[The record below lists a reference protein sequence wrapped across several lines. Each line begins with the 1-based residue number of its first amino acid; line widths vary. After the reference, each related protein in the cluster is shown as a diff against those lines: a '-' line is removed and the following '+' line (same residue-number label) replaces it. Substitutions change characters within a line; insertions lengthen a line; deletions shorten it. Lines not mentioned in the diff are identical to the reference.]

1 MTSRSRSLSL
11 CSREGKAPLR
21 EEGQENV
28 RSSVGCS
35 SVGGSRTIKLP
46 ASTPEAGAAS
56 DDCPGTGDQVSSDR
70 RSPADP
76 EEEGRLA
83 AAAPPAD
90 DGPDDAGPRV
100 MSVSA
105 SHPPLGQTVSVSPAL
120 SSC

>member
-1 MTSRSRSLSL
+1 MRHDLSLSVSL
-11 CSREGKAPLR
+11 CCREGKAPLR

-56 DDCPGTGDQVSSDR
+56 DGCPGTGDQVSTDR
-70 RSPADP
+70 LSPADP

-90 DGPDDAGPRV
+90 DGPRV

-105 SHPPLGQTVSVSPAL
+105 SHPPFGQTVSVSPAL